1 MRVDVK
7 TVPGVKTFLGDLNTS
22 TGCTF
27 NIQSGRPDRQGK
39 GINPRCQYRGYR
51 KCCMNV
57 AQSENKENRQ
67 PGKNTNC
74 EAGLNFRLENPIAK
88 EDTMKHDR
96 AEFPLWV
103 KIYFHHNHSLRRA
116 EYLKCMSVSLATKNV
131 YT

>member
-1 MRVDVK
+1 MSEDFLLQELLPEQYNYKVVVFNVKEQSEQNIKCDIEVRVDVK

-39 GINPRCQYRGYR
+39 GIKTRCQYRGYR

-74 EAGLNFRLENPIAK
+74 EA
-88 EDTMKHDR
+88 
-96 AEFPLWV
+96 
-103 KIYFHHNHSLRRA
+103 
-116 EYLKCMSVSLATKNV
+116 
-131 YT
+131 